1 MQQFPKTLRFYRQN
15 PKTKE
20 YYTFRTDCINDGL
33 FKANLFH
40 RFNDAQDRY
49 RRTLKLNWELTEE
62 QKFQADKIAQN
73 PRGVIHMGTWKWKSW
88 VIYNTVIMKK
98 CRTLILCHNI
108 QTANDMYKWL
118 LQHTNISEKLV
129 GLGHSKSKH
138 PLTHVVDIM
147 THASFKKDYESLIG
161 LYDCILYDECDFSLS
176 FPKMYNYDCMVCAL
190 IRMDCNYMYW
200 FTWTPYRAD
209 WGAEVLERIFWP
221 IRSYEGDGAQY
232 NFIPEI
238 TQVFSPF
245 PFDDDEVEYEAFDD
259 EIETRWDVVKNLVSN
274 PIRTGT
280 QLAFIKSHMRKWN
293 MILVKSVDECNN
305 IYRILSEPRLDWSMI
320 TNLVVLNGW
329 LSTVKE
335 RESLALI
342 DKAIKNDEWFTIVWT
357 IDKLGRGVD
366 IPPTD
371 TLFLCSPIKFRGTV
385 VQAVGRALRKYP
397 GKTNALLFD
406 WCDIPLLIK
415 QQQERR
421 ASYKKEY
428 WLEGRKIPIINIK
441 PPKEVLENYDKFV
454 MPVDLPF

>member
-15 PKTKE
+15 PKNKQ
-20 YYTFRTDCINDGL
+20 YYTFDTSAVL
-33 FKANLFH
+33 H
-40 RFNDAQDRY
+40 SPFNEAQIKY
-49 RRTLKLNWELTEE
+49 RDTLKLNWTLTDE
-62 QKFQADKIAQN
+62 QKFQAKKIAEN
-73 PRGVIHMGTWKWKSW
+73 PRGVIHMGTWKWKSR
-88 VIYNTVIMKK
+88 VIYNTVLEKH
-98 CRTLILCHNI
+98 CRTLVLCHNI

-147 THASFKKDYESLIG
+147 THASFKKDYESLLW

-190 IRMDCNYMYW
+190 IRMDCKYLYG

-209 WGAEVLERIFWP
+209 WGAEVLNRIFWP
-221 IRSYEGDGAQY
+221 IRSFDGDGAQY

-238 TQVFSPF
+238 TQVFSQYPLE
-245 PFDDDEVEYEAFDD
+245 DDDDQLDWDYDFDDD
-259 EIETRWDVVKNLVSN
+259 EIETRWDVVKSLISN
-274 PIRTGT
+274 PLRTGS

-305 IYRILSEPRLDWSMI
+305 IYRILSEPRLDWSTI

-329 LSTVKE
+329 LSTIKE

-371 TLFLCSPIKFRGTV
+371 TLFLCSPIKFRWTV

-397 GKTNALLFD
+397 GKTNAVLYD
-406 WCDIPLLIK
+406 RCDIPLLIK

-421 ASYKKEY
+421 SSYKKEY

-441 PPKEVLENYDKFV
+441 PPKEVYANVKKFL
-454 MPVDLPF
+454 MPDEE

>member
-1 MQQFPKTLRFYRQN
+1 MQQFPKTLRFYRQS
-15 PKTKE
+15 PKSKE
-20 YYTFRTDCINDGL
+20 YYTFDKEKSILQNP
-33 FKANLFH
+33 
-40 RFNDAQDRY
+40 FNDEQIKY
-49 RRTLKLNWELTEE
+49 RETRSLKWELTDE
-62 QKFQADKIAQN
+62 QKFQAEKIAEN

-88 VIYNTVIMKK
+88 VIYNTVLQKK
-98 CRTLILCHNI
+98 MRTLILCHNI
-108 QTANDMYKWL
+108 QTANDMYKWIL
-118 LQHTNISEKLV
+118 KYTDIPDKLV
-129 GLGHSKSKH
+129 GLVHSKSKH
-138 PLTHVVDIM
+138 PITHVIDIM
-147 THASFKKDYESLIG
+147 THASFKKDYESLLG

-190 IRMDCNYMYW
+190 IRMDCKYMYW

-238 TQVFSPF
+238 TQVFAPF
-245 PFDDDEVEYEAFDD
+245 PYEGDDNEYEAFDD

-371 TLFLCSPIKFRGTV
+371 TLFLCSPIKFRWTV

-428 WLEGRKIPIINIK
+428 WLVKIPIVNIK

-454 MPVDLPF
+454 MPVELPF